1 MVETFAKI
9 YKRAAARKGG
19 EKVLELM
26 LRPVRESTDITR
38 ISDADVLAE
47 MTKCVFR
54 SGFVWKI
61 IEAKWPGFQTAFSD
75 FDVMHCAMLADED
88 LEVLQGNAEIVRH
101 GKKIASVRAN
111 AQYILDVRAD
121 YGSFNQFL
129 SQWPDDDF
137 IGLWEHL
144 KKNGSRLGGQTGRYF
159 LRFIGYDTPMLS
171 RDVVTALIKADVVD
185 KDPTS
190 KKAQQSVQEAFIT
203 WQHESKRSLKE
214 ISRVLA
220 LSTD

>member
-1 MVETFAKI
+1 VETFAKI

-19 EKVLELM
+19 EKALELM
-26 LRPVRESTDITR
+26 LRPVQESTDLTK

-190 KKAQQSVQEAFIT
+190 KKAQQSVQDAFIT

>member
-1 MVETFAKI
+1 MAEPFAKI
-9 YKRAAARKGG
+9 YNRAAARKGG
-19 EKVLELM
+19 QKALELM
-26 LRPVRESTDITR
+26 LRPVQESTDLTK

-137 IGLWEHL
+137 IGLWEHM

-190 KKAQQSVQEAFIT
+190 KKAQQSVQDAFIT
-203 WQHESKRSLKE
+203 WQNESKRSLKE

>member
-1 MVETFAKI
+1 METFAKI

-19 EKVLELM
+19 ENAVELM
-26 LRPVRESTDITR
+26 LQPVKKR
-38 ISDADVLAE
+38 IQIAKVSDADALEE

-111 AQYILDVRAD
+111 AQYILDIRAD
-121 YGSFNQFL
+121 YGNFSKFL
-129 SQWPDDDF
+129 HQWPDEDF
-137 IGLWEHL
+137 VGLWEHL

-159 LRFIGYDTPMLS
+159 LRFIGYDTPLLS
-171 RDVVTALIKADVVD
+171 RDVVAALIQAGVVD
-185 KDPTS
+185 KEPTS
-190 KKAQQSVQEAFIT
+190 KKALLQSQDAFNT
-203 WQHESKRSLKE
+203 WQQESGRSFKE

>member
-54 SGFVWKI
+54 SGFVRKI

-159 LRFIGYDTPMLS
+159 LRFIGYDTPMQ
-171 RDVVTALIKADVVD
+171 AA
-185 KDPTS
+185 
-190 KKAQQSVQEAFIT
+190 T
-203 WQHESKRSLKE
+203 W
-214 ISRVLA
+214 
-220 LSTD
+220 

>member
-185 KDPTS
+185 KDPTG
-190 KKAQQSVQEAFIT
+190 KKALQSVQDAFIT
-203 WQHESKRSLKE
+203 WQSESKRSLKE

>member
-9 YKRAAARKGG
+9 YNRAAARKGG
-19 EKVLELM
+19 EKALELM
-26 LRPVRESTDITR
+26 LRPVQESTDLTK

-129 SQWPDDDF
+129 SQWPDNDF

-190 KKAQQSVQEAFIT
+190 KKAQQSVQDAFIA
-203 WQHESKRSLKE
+203 WQNESKRSLKE

>member
-19 EKVLELM
+19 EKALELM
-26 LRPVRESTDITR
+26 LRPVQESTDLTK

-111 AQYILDVRAD
+111 AQYILDMRAD

-129 SQWPDDDF
+129 GQWPDDDF

-190 KKAQQSVQEAFIT
+190 KKAQQSVQDAFIT
-203 WQHESKRSLKE
+203 WQNESKRSLKE

>member
-19 EKVLELM
+19 EKALELM
-26 LRPVRESTDITR
+26 LRPVQESTDLTK

-129 SQWPDDDF
+129 SQWPDNDF

-171 RDVVTALIKADVVD
+171 RDVVTALVKADVVD

-190 KKAQQSVQEAFIT
+190 KKAQQSVQDAFIT
-203 WQHESKRSLKE
+203 WQNESKRSLKE

>member
-19 EKVLELM
+19 EKALELM
-26 LRPVRESTDITR
+26 LRPVQESTDITR

-190 KKAQQSVQEAFIT
+190 KKAQQSVQDAFIA
-203 WQHESKRSLKE
+203 WQIESRRSLKE

>member
-19 EKVLELM
+19 EKALEQM
-26 LRPVRESTDITR
+26 LRPVQQITDLTK

-137 IGLWEHL
+137 IGLWEHM

-171 RDVVTALIKADVVD
+171 RDVVTALITADVVD

-190 KKAQQSVQEAFIT
+190 KKAQQSVQDAFIT
-203 WQHESKRSLKE
+203 WQNESKRSLKE

>member
-1 MVETFAKI
+1 METFAKI

-19 EKVLELM
+19 EKALELM
-26 LRPVRESTDITR
+26 LRPVQESTDLTK

-190 KKAQQSVQEAFIT
+190 KKAQQSVQDAFIT

>member
-1 MVETFAKI
+1 METFAEI
-9 YKRAAARKGG
+9 YQRAAARKGG
-19 EKVLELM
+19 KQALETL
-26 LRPVRESTDITR
+26 LTPVKGQSDLSK

-61 IEAKWPGFQTAFSD
+61 IEAKWPGFEAAFGD

-88 LEVLQGNAEIVRH
+88 LEVLQGNTDIVRH

-121 YGSFNQFL
+121 HGSFQNFL
-129 SQWPDDDF
+129 TEWPNDDF
-137 IGLWEHL
+137 VGLWEHL
-144 KKNGSRLGGQTGRYF
+144 KKNGNRLGGQTGRYF
-159 LRFIGYDTPMLS
+159 LRFIGYDTPIFS
-171 RDVVTALIKADVVD
+171 KDVVTALVQADVVD
-185 KDPTS
+185 KEPTS
-190 KKAQQSVQEAFIT
+190 KKAQQTTQEAFIT
-203 WQHESKRSLKE
+203 WQQESGRSFKE

-220 LSTD
+220 MSTG

>member
-19 EKVLELM
+19 EKALELM
-26 LRPVRESTDITR
+26 LRPVQESTHLTK

-111 AQYILDVRAD
+111 AQYILDVRTD

-137 IGLWEHL
+137 IGLWEHM

-190 KKAQQSVQEAFIT
+190 KKAQQSVQDAFIT
-203 WQHESKRSLKE
+203 WQNESKRSLKE

>member
-9 YKRAAARKGG
+9 YNRAAARKGG
-19 EKVLELM
+19 EKALELM
-26 LRPVRESTDITR
+26 LRPVQESRDLTK

-190 KKAQQSVQEAFIT
+190 KKAQQSVQDAFIT
-203 WQHESKRSLKE
+203 WQNESKRSLKE

>member
-19 EKVLELM
+19 EKALELM
-26 LRPVRESTDITR
+26 LRPVQESTDLTK

-61 IEAKWPGFQTAFSD
+61 IEAKWPGFQAAFSD

-171 RDVVTALIKADVVD
+171 RDVVTALITADVVD

-190 KKAQQSVQEAFIT
+190 KKAQQSVQDAFIT
-203 WQHESKRSLKE
+203 WQSESKRSLKE

>member
-9 YKRAAARKGG
+9 YNRAAARKGG
-19 EKVLELM
+19 EKALELM
-26 LRPVRESTDITR
+26 LRPVQESTDLTK

-190 KKAQQSVQEAFIT
+190 KKAQQSVQDAFIT
-203 WQHESKRSLKE
+203 WQNESKRSLKE

>member
-190 KKAQQSVQEAFIT
+190 KKAQQSVQDAFIA
-203 WQHESKRSLKE
+203 WQIESKRSLKE